1 VIRADAIWIIAEWL
15 LGTGTIVVVIVFVVR
30 VTATNFAF

>member
-15 LGTGTIVVVIVFVVR
+15 LGTGTIIVVVVFVVL
-30 VTATNFAF
+30 VTAANFAF